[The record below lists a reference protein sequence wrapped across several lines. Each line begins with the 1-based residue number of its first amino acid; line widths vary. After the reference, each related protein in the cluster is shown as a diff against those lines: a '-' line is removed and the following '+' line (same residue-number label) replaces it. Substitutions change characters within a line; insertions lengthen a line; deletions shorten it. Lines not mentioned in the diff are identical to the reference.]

1 MPAKRGD
8 RSKKEEQSYGT
19 DPLLLTPGPLTT
31 SATVKQAML
40 HDYGSRDNR
49 FIELNRRV
57 CAELLSLCD
66 AGETHLCIPL
76 QGSGSFAVEA
86 MIANQL
92 PRDGKLLNLV
102 NGAYGRRITDIC
114 RYLDREVSVLETEE
128 DQPVDVSGLD
138 RMLAADSSITHVALV
153 YCETTSGIVN
163 PVKEVAEVVAGH
175 RRGLLIDAMSAFGA
189 LPLSAADIPF
199 TALAASANKCLE
211 SVPGLGFVIA
221 AKDPFPATE
230 GNAHSLSL
238 DLYRQWHYMN
248 ETGQWRFTPPTHCLL
263 ALDQALRELDEEGGI
278 AGRRRRYEQNR
289 RVLVGGM
296 RELGFETLLPDG
308 LQAPV
313 IVTFLVPENEAF
325 SFPEFYRRLNDLGFV
340 IYPGKLTGK
349 NSFRIGCIGNF
360 GPEQA
365 RSAIAAVK
373 KTLEEM
379 GIGVVRSAGLTHAR

>member
-1 MPAKRGD
+1 MEPLPG
-8 RSKKEEQSYGT
+8 S

-92 PRDGKLLNLV
+92 PRAGKLLNPV
-102 NGAYGRRITDIC
+102 NGAYGSRITEIC
-114 RYLDREVSVLETEE
+114 RYLGREVSVLETAEHL
-128 DQPVDVSGLD
+128 PVDVSGLD
-138 RMLAADSSITHVALV
+138 RALTADSGITHVALV

-163 PVKEVAEVVAGH
+163 PVAEVAEVVAG
-175 RRGLLIDAMSAFGA
+175 RGRSLLIDAMSAFGA
-189 LPLSAADIPF
+189 LPLSAAEIPF
-199 TALAASANKCLE
+199 AALAASANKCLE

-221 AKDPFPATE
+221 DKASFPATE

-238 DLYRQWHYMN
+238 DLYKQWHYMN

-263 ALDQALRELDEEGGI
+263 ALDAALRELEREGGI
-278 AGRRRRYEQNR
+278 PARRRRYQENCR
-289 RVLVGGM
+289 ALVDGM
-296 RELGFETLLPDG
+296 RALGFETLLPDG

-313 IVTFLVPENEAF
+313 IVTFLAPENEAF
-325 SFPEFYRRLNDLGFV
+325 SFPGFYRRLSDLGFV
-340 IYPGKLTGK
+340 IYPGKLTDRD
-349 NSFRIGCIGNF
+349 SFRIGCIGHF
-360 GPEQA
+360 GADEMRA
-365 RSAIAAVK
+365 AVAAVK
-373 KTLEEM
+373 QVLQKM
-379 GIGVVRSAGLTHAR
+379 GARNPGPG

>member
-1 MPAKRGD
+1 MEPPPK
-8 RSKKEEQSYGT
+8 T

-40 HDYGSRDNR
+40 HDYGSRDDR
-49 FIELNRRV
+49 FIELNRRI
-57 CAELLSLCD
+57 CNGLLSLCE
-66 AGETHLCIPL
+66 AGSTHLCIPL

-102 NGAYGRRITDIC
+102 NGAYGRRITEIC
-114 RYLDREVSVLETEE
+114 AYLGREAGVLETAE

-138 RMLAADSSITHVALV
+138 RALAADGGITHVALV
-153 YCETTSGIVN
+153 YCETTSGILN
-163 PVKEVAEVVAGH
+163 PVADVAEVVARH
-175 RRGLLIDAMSAFGA
+175 RRSLLIDAMSAFGA
-189 LPLSAADIPF
+189 LPLSAAELPF
-199 TALAASANKCLE
+199 TAFAASANKCLE
-211 SVPGLGFVIA
+211 SVPGLGFVVA
-221 AKDPFPATE
+221 AKDSFAATA

-263 ALDQALRELDEEGGI
+263 ALDTALRELEQEGGI
-278 AGRRRRYEQNR
+278 AGRRRRYEKNCR
-289 RVLVGGM
+289 TLVNGM
-296 RELGFETLLPDG
+296 RELGFETLLSDG

-313 IVTFLVPENEAF
+313 IVTFLAPGNEAF

-340 IYPGKLTGK
+340 IYPGKLTDK

-360 GPEQA
+360 SED
-365 RSAIAAVK
+365 RMRAAVTAVK
-373 KTLEEM
+373 QVSQEM
-379 GIGVVRSAGLTHAR
+379 GIRNLGPGSGGQTGLKGSR

>member
-1 MPAKRGD
+1 MEPLPG
-8 RSKKEEQSYGT
+8 G

-40 HDYGSRDNR
+40 HDYGSRDER

-92 PRDGKLLNLV
+92 PRAGKLLNLV
-102 NGAYGRRITDIC
+102 NGAYGSRITEIC
-114 RYLDREVSVLETEE
+114 RYLGREVSVLETAE
-128 DQPVDVSGLD
+128 DLPVDVSGLD
-138 RMLAADSSITHVALV
+138 KTLAADSGITHVALV

-163 PVKEVAEVVAGH
+163 PVSEVAEVVAGH
-175 RRGLLIDAMSAFGA
+175 GRGLLIDAMSAFGA
-189 LPLSAADIPF
+189 LPLSASNIRFA
-199 TALAASANKCLE
+199 ALAGSANKCLE

-221 AKDPFPATE
+221 NRESFPATE

-263 ALDQALRELDEEGGI
+263 ALDTALQELEREGGI
-278 AGRRRRYEQNR
+278 TGRRRRYEQNR
-289 RVLVGGM
+289 RVLVEGM

-313 IVTFLVPENEAF
+313 IVTFLAPGNQAF
-325 SFPEFYRRLNDLGFV
+325 SFPEFYRRLSELGFV
-340 IYPGKLTGK
+340 IYPGKLTDRD
-349 NSFRIGCIGNF
+349 SFRIGCIGHL
-360 GPEQA
+360 GSDEM
-365 RSAIAAVK
+365 RSAVAAVK
-373 KTLEEM
+373 QVLQTM
-379 GIGVVRSAGLTHAR
+379 GIRNLGSE

>member
-1 MPAKRGD
+1 MEPLPDA
-8 RSKKEEQSYGT
+8 

-40 HDYGSRDNR
+40 HDYGSRDDR
-49 FIELNRRV
+49 FVELNRRL

-66 AGETHLCIPL
+66 AGKTHLCIPL

-92 PRDGKLLNLV
+92 PCAGKLLNLV
-102 NGAYGRRITDIC
+102 NGAYGSRITEIC
-114 RYLDREVSVLETEE
+114 RYLGREVSVLETAE
-128 DQPVDVSGLD
+128 DRPVDVSALD
-138 RMLAADSSITHVALV
+138 RALAADSGITHVALV

-163 PVKEVAEVVAGH
+163 PVAKVAEVVAG
-175 RRGLLIDAMSAFGA
+175 RGRSLLIDAMSAFGA
-189 LPLSAADIPF
+189 LPLSAAEIPF

-221 AKDPFPATE
+221 SKASFPATE
-230 GNAHSLSL
+230 DNAHSLSL
-238 DLYRQWHYMN
+238 DLYKQWHYMN

-278 AGRRRRYEQNR
+278 AGRRRRYEQNC
-289 RVLVGGM
+289 RVLVRGM

-313 IVTFLVPENEAF
+313 IVTFLTPENEAF
-325 SFPEFYRRLNDLGFV
+325 CFPEFYRRLSELGFV
-340 IYPGKLTGK
+340 IYPGKLTDRG
-349 NSFRIGCIGNF
+349 SFRIGCIGHF
-360 GPEQA
+360 GADEMRA
-365 RSAIAAVK
+365 AVAAVK
-373 KTLEEM
+373 QVLQTM
-379 GIGVVRSAGLTHAR
+379 GIG